1 MRIYTRT
8 GDGGETGLYG
18 GQRVTKDHPRVCAYG
33 DVDELNAFLGFCLA
47 EGLPPAMEPLL
58 LRLQA
63 ELFTLGADLATPDDA
78 PAGAAAKAPRVNEG
92 MAAALEPEIDRWE
105 ADLPPLRQFILPGGD
120 AAAARLHVARAVCR
134 RAERSVV
141 TLIGL
146 EDVNPEIVVY
156 LNRLSDLLF
165 VLARAANRLASVE
178 ETPWSPPES

>member
-8 GDGGETGLYG
+8 GDDGETGLYG
-18 GQRVTKDHPRVCAYG
+18 GQRVNKDHPRVSAYG

-47 EGLPPAMEPLL
+47 DGLPPAMEPLL
-58 LRLQA
+58 LRVQA

-92 MAAALEPEIDRWE
+92 MAAALEPEIDRWDN
-105 ADLPPLRQFILPGGD
+105 DLPPLRQFILPGGD

-141 TLIGL
+141 TLTGL

-165 VLARAANRLASVE
+165 VLARAANHLASVE
-178 ETPWSPPES
+178 ETPWSPPAS